1 MLVQSQ
7 ADMDMAWEADDGE
20 QAVAL
25 AAKQRPDVML
35 MDLRMPVLDGVEATR
50 RITEEADA
58 AGVDKPKIIALT
70 TFNRDQAV
78 VEAVQAGASGYLL
91 KSAEPEFLLAAI
103 RTVYSGYSVIAPG
116 SVHEL
121 FQHAARTVPVAGPD
135 LAVMDELSPRERDV
149 FLLAAKGLGNAE
161 MAQSLFV
168 SEATVKSHLRS
179 VLSKLGLRT
188 RLQLVA
194 FAYEHGFSGRHPDAK
209 ATAARKGRSPSCNCR
224 VLQSQGALHGAALRL
239 LSYIASKPNAKG
251 NHDNTENQVQPV
263 VRGVHG
269 HEVSA
274 HVRHGDEAVDPQDEV
289 DCAATDEVTARHPS
303 SPREVQA
310 CCAEQQ
316 MDNIVQDGYLED
328 SKKHGARVMSCEGH
342 GAVIAGD
349 ARDKSQDANSQE
361 NPAQN
366 QCCVVQRQP
375 HHVVVLRGV

>member
-1 MLVQSQ
+1 VAETPITVALVDDQPLFRAGIRMLVQSQ

-135 LAVMDELSPRERDV
+135 LTVMDGLSPRERDV

-194 FAYEHGFSGRHPDAK
+194 FAYEH
-209 ATAARKGRSPSCNCR
+209 
-224 VLQSQGALHGAALRL
+224 RL
-239 LSYIASKPNAKG
+239 LG
-251 NHDNTENQVQPV
+251 
-263 VRGVHG
+263 
-269 HEVSA
+269 
-274 HVRHGDEAVDPQDEV
+274 
-289 DCAATDEVTARHPS
+289 
-303 SPREVQA
+303 
-310 CCAEQQ
+310 
-316 MDNIVQDGYLED
+316 
-328 SKKHGARVMSCEGH
+328 
-342 GAVIAGD
+342 
-349 ARDKSQDANSQE
+349 
-361 NPAQN
+361 
-366 QCCVVQRQP
+366 
-375 HHVVVLRGV
+375 